1 MKNEKYDRVLT
12 GRKCYLS
19 PLCADDAP
27 LYKSWINDMEVGINL
42 GATPQIL
49 TFEKEK
55 EILDRIMKSRD
66 SYTFA
71 IIEKKNDKLI
81 GSISLM
87 NVDFI
92 NRHAMFG
99 IVIGE
104 KTFWNGGFGTEATGL
119 MLDYGFNILNLNS
132 IYLNVFSYNKRGIR
146 CYEKC
151 GFKIAGVL
159 RESRLFADK
168 YYDTVMMD
176 ILKDEYK
183 GGRIRLMLSK

>member
-1 MKNEKYDRVLT
+1 M
-12 GRKCYLS
+12 CM
-19 PLCADDAP
+19 DDAH
-27 LYKSWINDMEVGINL
+27 LYKSWINDLEVGINL

-49 TFEKEK
+49 TLEKEK
-55 EILDRIMKSRD
+55 EVLERITKSES
-66 SYTFA
+66 SYSFA
-71 IIEKKNDKLI
+71 IIEKKNDRLI

-87 NVDFI
+87 CVDLI
-92 NRHAMFG
+92 NRRAMLG
-99 IVIGE
+99 IVIGD
-104 KTFWNGGFGTEATGL
+104 KNYWNGGFGTEATGL

-132 IYLNVFSYNKRGIR
+132 VYLNVFSYNKRGIR

-151 GFKIAGVL
+151 GFRVAGKL

-183 GGRIRLMLSK
+183 GGRIPIMLSK